1 MKVISTATQNL
12 VKDGDTG
19 VYYARLKIQGL
30 NKYRSLDT
38 KVSTTAKLRLQD
50 KLNEIRESVPT
61 GTVASGLDLK
71 STFEEVALIYTQQ
84 VQADPKL
91 RPASKKVRLRPIA
104 TLRRTWPELF
114 GMEVRR
120 VTAASISGY
129 IADFERGKWPYL
141 HFLAKTK
148 TVAGNSA
155 STFNKLVTCLRD
167 TFELAVKAHVIAKNP
182 AADLT
187 YQRPRKKL
195 LNLPNKSQFKKIV
208 HRIRTQAGKARIAGD
223 FVEGLSYSGLRL
235 EEANALL
242 WQDLDHERRM
252 MTVKGTKTEGSA
264 RIIPMTQ
271 AFHALTLGMTSH
283 RESILGRPV
292 LPHEKVFEVTEASVS
307 LANACKEVGVKKLTH
322 HDLRHLFATTC
333 IESGV
338 DIPTVAG
345 WLGHADGG
353 MLAMNTYGHIRP
365 SHSSEAAQKVRF

>member
-1 MKVISTATQNL
+1 MKIIPTSTQNL

-38 KVSTTAKLRLQD
+38 KVATTAKLRLPD
-50 KLNEIRESVPT
+50 KLKEIRESVPT
-61 GTVASGLDLK
+61 GTVAAGMDLK
-71 STFEEVALIYTQQ
+71 SKYEELALIYTRQ

-91 RPASKKVRLRPIA
+91 RPASKEVRLRPIA

-114 GMEVRR
+114 GMEIRR
-120 VTAASISGY
+120 VTPASISGY
-129 IADFERGKWPYL
+129 ITDFERGKWP
-141 HFLAKTK
+141 FLPHGAKAR

-167 TFELAVKAHVIAKNP
+167 TFELAVKAHIIAKNP
-182 AADLT
+182 AGDLT

-208 HRIRTQAGKARIAGD
+208 HHIRTKAGKGRIAAD
-223 FVEGLSYSGLRL
+223 FAEGLCYSGFRL
-235 EEANALL
+235 EEANSLH
-242 WQDLDHERRM
+242 WEDLDHERRM
-252 MTVKGTKTEGSA
+252 TAVKGTKTEGSA
-264 RIIPMTQ
+264 RIVPMTQ
-271 AFHALTLGMTSH
+271 AFHKLTLRIKSH
-283 RESILGRPV
+283 REAMLGRAV
-292 LPHEKVFEVTEASVS
+292 QPHENVFEASEASMS
-307 LANACKEVGVKKLTH
+307 LATACKVVGVKKLTH

-353 MLAMNTYGHIRP
+353 TLAMSTYGHIRP